1 MPARRADARATT
13 RPRTEPGAM
22 IYEYR
27 VFLFERPE
35 LLLWPSMALSF
46 TCLFVNLIADR
57 SPERAFR

>member
-1 MPARRADARATT
+1 
-13 RPRTEPGAM
+13 M

-35 LLLWPSMALSF
+35 LLLWPSMALSC

>member
-1 MPARRADARATT
+1 
-13 RPRTEPGAM
+13 M